1 LRMISLDEYKNLNNS
16 LSKNVAVKLEI
27 LKEMAKEDLRQA
39 VQTNLYDFRKKEEL
53 VMYDRTNQLI
63 DSITASDVVV
73 KNIGSTAEIEF
84 SVYFDSDK
92 MHHKS
97 VVSGTEYYN
106 GEKINVSFLTD
117 EGHHNPNGNIPEFDQ
132 YEGREFVESAMKQI
146 MEDLNQVIRDA
157 ILIEVKRFGKYR

>member
-1 LRMISLDEYKNLNNS
+1 MRMITVKEYKNLNNS
-16 LSKNVAVKLEI
+16 LSKNVSVRLEI
-27 LKEMAKEDLRQA
+27 LKEMAKEDLREA
-39 VQTNLYDFRKKEEL
+39 VQVNLYDRRKPEL
-53 VMYDRTNQLI
+53 YDRTNQLI

-146 MEDLNQVIRDA
+146 MEDLNQVIRGA

>member
-1 LRMISLDEYKNLNNS
+1 MISLDEYKNLNNS

-39 VQTNLYDFRKKEEL
+39 VQTNLYDFRKQEEL

-63 DSITASDVVV
+63 DSITASEVVV
-73 KNIGSTAEIEF
+73 KILGSTAEIEF

-97 VVSGTEYYN
+97 VVTDTEYYN

-117 EGHHNPNGNIPEFDQ
+117 EGHHNPNGSIPEFDQ
-132 YEGREFVESAMKQI
+132 YDGREFVESAMKQI
-146 MEDLNQVIRDA
+146 VEDLDQAIRET
-157 ILIEVKRFGKYR
+157 ILIEVRRIGKYR